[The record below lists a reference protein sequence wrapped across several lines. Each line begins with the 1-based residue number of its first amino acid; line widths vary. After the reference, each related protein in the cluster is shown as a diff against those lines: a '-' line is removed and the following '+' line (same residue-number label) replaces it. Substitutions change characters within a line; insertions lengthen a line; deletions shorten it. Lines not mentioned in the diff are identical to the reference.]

1 MEKFLRSTGSQVSS
15 EAASRVAAMRA
26 KLDTLQ
32 ARKSDRERAVYA
44 DNRDWGEVTDMRL
57 IQRRLEDINELK
69 VRRARTMRKIQIS
82 PFFHLIFS
90 IFYAFDSPSL
100 SAHSLSPC
108 HQ

>member
-1 MEKFLRSTGSQVSS
+1 MEKFLRSTGSQVSN

-26 KLDTLQ
+26 KLDTLK

-69 VRRARTMRKIQIS
+69 VRRAPLSRPLSI
-82 PFFHLIFS
+82 LI
-90 IFYAFDSPSL
+90 
-100 SAHSLSPC
+100 
-108 HQ
+108 